1 VTAEIA
7 GEICVRNNLKALIA
21 GTIAPLGSH
30 YVITLEVIN
39 GQSGESFERQQVEAE
54 SREQVLRA
62 LAQAASQLRA
72 RLGESLSSI
81 QRLERP
87 MAVEL
92 VTTSSLEAF
101 KAWSLGVENSYSGQI
116 TEAIQFY
123 KRATELDPDFAHAYS
138 VLSTIYGYSGRPGLA
153 AEYAGK
159 GYELRD
165 RVSEFEKLR
174 IISFYYAFATG
185 DLSKRIEVLK
195 LLKST
200 YPRKGEGSGQTDL
213 ALTYGQTGQFDQAV
227 SEAHEAIRR
236 NPNFFPSIR
245 ALYLPLLH
253 LNHFAEA
260 KDTISQALRQKI
272 NATDF
277 HNVLYQIAFVDGD
290 LPAMQEQIDWVGGK
304 PDEYVALDWQSG
316 AAAFAGQ
323 WRKSQESA
331 RRAIDLASPGD
342 TKEIAARYATEQS
355 MRGAIFGDYRR
366 ARVDAAQGLKL
377 IRGRASLPRA
387 ALALALCGEANQAK
401 SLIDEL
407 MKLYPEDTVI
417 NSIWI
422 PSIRA
427 AIELQRGN
435 AALAIEQLQPVSR
448 YEGAAEFWPQYL
460 RGVSYVKLR
469 RGAEAAAE
477 FQKILDHRGQAALS
491 PLYPLAYLGLA
502 RAEDLAGDTAKS
514 IKARDDFFSA
524 WKDADPDVPIL
535 IDAKKEF
542 EKR

>member
-1 VTAEIA
+1 
-7 GEICVRNNLKALIA
+7 
-21 GTIAPLGSH
+21 
-30 YVITLEVIN
+30 
-39 GQSGESFERQQVEAE
+39 
-54 SREQVLRA
+54 
-62 LAQAASQLRA
+62 
-72 RLGESLSSI
+72 
-81 QRLERP
+81 
-87 MAVEL
+87 
-92 VTTSSLEAF
+92 
-101 KAWSLGVENSYSGQI
+101 
-116 TEAIQFY
+116 
-123 KRATELDPDFAHAYS
+123 
-138 VLSTIYGYSGRPGLA
+138 
-153 AEYAGK
+153 
-159 GYELRD
+159 
-165 RVSEFEKLR
+165 
-174 IISFYYAFATG
+174 
-185 DLSKRIEVLK
+185 LK
-195 LLKST
+195 L
-200 YPRKGEGSGQTDL
+200 
-213 ALTYGQTGQFDQAV
+213 A
-227 SEAHEAIRR
+227 
-236 NPNFFPSIR
+236 
-245 ALYLPLLH
+245 
-253 LNHFAEA
+253 
-260 KDTISQALRQKI
+260 
-272 NATDF
+272 
-277 HNVLYQIAFVDGD
+277 
-290 LPAMQEQIDWVGGK
+290 
-304 PDEYVALDWQSG
+304 
-316 AAAFAGQ
+316 
-323 WRKSQESA
+323 
-331 RRAIDLASPGD
+331 
-342 TKEIAARYATEQS
+342 
-355 MRGAIFGDYRR
+355 
-366 ARVDAAQGLKL
+366 
-377 IRGRASLPRA
+377 RGRASLPRA